1 MPRPHTAGRPAVG
14 IRCRFGRGAS
24 GAGFGTDADA
34 DADGRIEIIAGISA
48 GPLNGRY
55 QLVPSGN
62 WSP

>member
-1 MPRPHTAGRPAVG
+1 MVLPGGLSSRAVPSCHAREVLG
-14 IRCRFGRGAS
+14 LGAS
-24 GAGFGTDADA
+24 GAGFGAN
-34 DADGRIEIIAGISA
+34 ADGRIEIIARISA